1 VPQARSLHE
10 DHLVLSRYRPLRP
23 LGSGGAGSVWL
34 AHDERSGGEVAL
46 KVVAREGNAGARA
59 EREAAAAARLR
70 HPRCLRP
77 LAVERDERHVYVA
90 YEHVPG
96 KTLRQALR
104 YGEIDD
110 AGAIEAAAQLLE
122 ALAHAHSKGIVHRD
136 VKPSNVML
144 VEGDGVSVRLL
155 DFGLAQVDEADTL
168 TAAGDVPG
176 TLAYVAPE
184 RLEGKAASGAA
195 DVWSVGVILW
205 EALTARHPFW
215 AASPLETARRIA
227 AGAPSL
233 AASRPDLPRDLAAT
247 VDEMLAVDPRR
258 RPRAKQLASRLRG
271 ASHPEARRRRPATS
285 RRVLAERAVHAG
297 LAALFAGGTALLL
310 PFYPSGWPLAL
321 GAIAALVA
329 LASPAGG
336 LAFALVVP
344 ILPLGNISLGLALA
358 YVPLALAWLALFARD
373 ARAGLLFVAGPLL
386 APLSALPLAAVIA
399 LSARG
404 PVRRAAQGATALI
417 AAVAVTG
424 ITRSPLPITGETPP
438 LGLGIAGSE
447 RPLAVAGA
455 LMSFLVEHPALPAG
469 CALLAAAAAAAPF
482 ALARGPWALA
492 AWGSAIVAVT
502 VLAPPLTGAQGPP
515 AAAAVAGAWAATA
528 ALAALAVKRSRTPNH

>member
-1 VPQARSLHE
+1 VQEARSLHE
-10 DHLVLSRYRPLRP
+10 EHLVLGRYRPLRP

-34 AHDERSGGEVAL
+34 ARDEESGREVAL

-77 LAVERDERHVYVA
+77 LAVERDDRHVYVVFE
-90 YEHVPG
+90 YVPG
-96 KTLRQALR
+96 RTLRQALR

-110 AGAIEAAAQLLE
+110 AGAVEAAAQLLE
-122 ALAHAHSKGIVHRD
+122 ALAHAHAHGIVHRD

-184 RLEGKAASGAA
+184 RLDGEGATGAA

-215 AASPLETARRIA
+215 AASPLETARRISD
-227 AGAPSL
+227 GAPSL
-233 AASRPDLPRDLAAT
+233 AASRPDLPRELATT
-247 VDEMLAVDPRR
+247 VDAMLASDPRR
-258 RPRAKQLASRLRG
+258 RPRAKQLPSRLRG
-271 ASHPEARRRRPATS
+271 ATDLDARRRRPASS
-285 RRVLAERAVHAG
+285 RRVLAERALHAA
-297 LAALFAGGTALLL
+297 LAALFAGGTAVLL

-321 GAIAALVA
+321 GGIAALAA
-329 LASPAGG
+329 LRSPPAG
-336 LAFALVVP
+336 LAFALAVP
-344 ILPLGNISLGLALA
+344 VLPLGNVSVGLALA
-358 YVPLALAWLALFARD
+358 YLPLALAWLALFARD

-386 APLSALPLAAVIA
+386 APLAALPLAAVAA
-399 LSARG
+399 LAARG
-404 PVRRAAQGATALI
+404 PVRRAAQGA
-417 AAVAVTG
+417 AAVVTAVAATGVTG
-424 ITRSPLPITGETPP
+424 SPLPFTAESPP

-455 LMSFLVEHPALPAG
+455 LASFLVEHPALLVA
-469 CALLAAAAAAAPF
+469 AVLLAAAAAAAPY
-482 ALARGPWALA
+482 ALARGPWGLS
-492 AWGSAIVAVT
+492 AWGST
-502 VLAPPLTGAQGPP
+502 VVGASLLGPPLAGAGGAS
-515 AAAAVAGAWAATA
+515 AAATVAGAWAATG
-528 ALAALAVKRSRTPNH
+528 ALAALAVKRSRNPNN